1 MQITLENRKK
11 VVVNSLKNVFKR
23 NNKVEERG
31 VLGSRV
37 KKEQENTNVRAQ
49 KMMRDNVEPY
59 VVPTMVQAMPTV
71 VQAIRQT
78 TKIPQMTFP
87 QERQPKEH
95 KQEVPYI
102 KFPQERQLKE

>member
-59 VVPTMVQAMPTV
+59 VVPTV